1 MAATHGTKR
10 AADTGAVDDA
20 LRGIQSPSGR
30 VRMKS
35 AKLLAELSATGPEL
49 VYRRFDAVAALL
61 GAENQIVQWNAMCAL
76 GSLARVDARGRIER
90 ILPLLLKPIDGAS
103 LISAANA
110 IAAAAAIAETKP
122 HLADRIAA
130 RILKVETASFPTPEC
145 FHVARGHAV
154 RALDRIYPHCKRK
167 KPVLQFVRRQ
177 IENPRASTRKAAA
190 AFLARHA
197 PE

>member
-1 MAATHGTKR
+1 MAATHGAKR
-10 AADTGAVDDA
+10 AAETGALDDA
-20 LRGIQSPSGR
+20 LLGIQSPSGR
-30 VRMKS
+30 ARMQS
-35 AKLLAELSATGPEL
+35 AKLLAELAASEPEA
-49 VYRRFDAVAALL
+49 VYQRFDAVAALL
-61 GAENQIVQWNAMCAL
+61 GGENQIVQWNAMRAL
-76 GSLARVDARGRIER
+76 GSLAQVDAEGRIER
-90 ILPLLLKPIDGAS
+90 ILPLLLKPIGGRA

-130 RILKVETASFPTPEC
+130 HILKVEAASFPTPEC

-167 KPVLQFVRRQ
+167 KPVLDFVRRQ
-177 IENPRASTRKAAA
+177 IENPRASTRKAAT
-190 AFLARHA
+190 AFLARRA